1 MHLFNQIKT
10 HSTSFMSAIEAEVLK
25 QFVMKLE
32 RLENDKAAL
41 TQDIQ
46 EVCKEAKSHGLEVK
60 LLKQIVKLVR
70 MDKNKLQE
78 YEALLEVYRSAIGV

>member
-1 MHLFNQIKT
+1 
-10 HSTSFMSAIEAEVLK
+10 MSSIEAEVLK

-32 RLENDKAAL
+32 RLENDKAAIA
-41 TQDIQ
+41 QDIQ
-46 EVCKEAKSHGLEVK
+46 EVCKEAKSHGLEVR

-78 YEALLEVYRSAIGV
+78 YEALLEVYRLAIGV

>member
-1 MHLFNQIKT
+1 
-10 HSTSFMSAIEAEVLK
+10 MSSVEAEVLK

-41 TQDIQ
+41 AQDIK
-46 EVCKEAKSHGLEVK
+46 EVCAEAKSHGLEVK
-60 LLKQIVKLVR
+60 LLKQLVKLVR

-78 YEALLEVYRSAIGV
+78 YEALLEVYRTAIGV